1 LDLRKLQRLVVDALE
16 DVKGQNIEVYD
27 STAITELF
35 DRVVVVSG
43 TSNRQTRSLA
53 MHLRDQAKAA
63 GIDQIRIEGEDT
75 GEWVLVDL
83 GDVIVHV
90 MQPAIRQYYN
100 LEELW
105 GAKRVRV
112 RLGAVSPGAMVE
124 DDDES
129 EQAPVAVSKKSATKK
144 PPASKASVGRAS
156 AGQPSTAKAA
166 AARSTQTTRAA
177 RKPAAQASA
186 ARKAPSGATGARKAA
201 APRGG
206 R

>member
-112 RLGAVSPGAMVE
+112 RLGAVSPGATVE
-124 DDDES
+124 EEDEP
-129 EQAPVAVSKKSATKK
+129 EPAPAAPSKKRAAKTPAASK
-144 PPASKASVGRAS
+144 PPASK
-156 AGQPSTAKAA
+156 PS
-166 AARSTQTTRAA
+166 AARATTGRSTETTRAA
-177 RKPAAQASA
+177 RKPAAKASVGK
-186 ARKAPSGATGARKAA
+186 KAPSGATGARKAP